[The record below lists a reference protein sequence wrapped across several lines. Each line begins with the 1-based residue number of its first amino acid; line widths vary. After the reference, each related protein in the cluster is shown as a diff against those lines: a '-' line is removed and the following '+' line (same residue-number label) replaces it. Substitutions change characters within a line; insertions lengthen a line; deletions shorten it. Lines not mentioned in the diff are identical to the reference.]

1 MTMSSIDF
9 GPRPHG
15 VYSDRDRHGTPRM
28 SVTRARRGRRGGG
41 RPLKTLTGHD
51 RNIAYPYLSHIY
63 FDHTGKHFEFD
74 EKLLADEYLTI
85 SEDVAIQMMLL
96 MEAVRC
102 EPIYNR
108 AVAMAQAISAMNTCE
123 AAWWYAHHKTP
134 SQAAQGDAGSGTN
147 ARVMSRKRTRNRKV
161 QDRIEVGVPSEQV
174 G

>member
-1 MTMSSIDF
+1 MTAPLMDF

-15 VYSDRDRHGTPRM
+15 VYSDRDRHGTSRM

-63 FDHTGKHFEFD
+63 FDHTGQHFEFD

-85 SEDVAIQMMLL
+85 SEDVAIQMLLL

-102 EPIYNR
+102 EPIYDR

-123 AAWWYAHHKTP
+123 AAWWYAHHKLRHRP
-134 SQAAQGDAGSGTN
+134 
-147 ARVMSRKRTRNRKV
+147 RKV
-161 QDRIEVGVPSEQV
+161 MQALALMHV
-174 G
+174 